1 MLWKSGQGSKSI
13 IQRFELIK
21 FATRYLQK
29 ELNSLLLPEDLYWD
43 FYFILFSYHRFSLLF
58 KKKPT
63 VQKWEEKS
71 KKKIMKIPLY
81 VEVTCIQILEK
92 VSPCIYVVS
101 RYLVLF
107 RRSISRFGPPQ
118 MVVDKNLLI
127 HGLDVLK
134 AFWIGPNV
142 L

>member
-1 MLWKSGQGSKSI
+1 
-13 IQRFELIK
+13 
-21 FATRYLQK
+21 
-29 ELNSLLLPEDLYWD
+29 
-43 FYFILFSYHRFSLLF
+43 
-58 KKKPT
+58 
-63 VQKWEEKS
+63 
-71 KKKIMKIPLY
+71 MKTPLY

-118 MVVDKNLLI
+118 MVADKNLLI